1 MNNDDIKNLS
11 KLLDVLYALANPS
24 RSNPHDLEIA
34 QAFNA
39 AMKEHDINYA
49 KLVTLKSLM
58 NRKAAILETHNE

>member
-1 MNNDDIKNLS
+1 MNHDDIKDLS

-24 RSNPHDLEIA
+24 RSNPHDLEII

-49 KLVTLKSLM
+49 KLVILKSGM
-58 NRKAAILETHNE
+58 NRMAAIIETNNE